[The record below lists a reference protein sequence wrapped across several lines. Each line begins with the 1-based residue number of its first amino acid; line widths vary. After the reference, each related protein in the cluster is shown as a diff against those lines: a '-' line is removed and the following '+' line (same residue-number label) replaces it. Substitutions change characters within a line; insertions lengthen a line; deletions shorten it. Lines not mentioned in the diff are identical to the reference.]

1 MVHAKF
7 ALEFGTYVKI
17 SYRISFSIMMK
28 RVSPFSRGGG
38 ITISH
43 SDSSRDIGKILATGL
58 GWSGWSKE
66 LAGVGNLC
74 FLLVPI
80 SGDFPGNIPG

>member
-1 MVHAKF
+1 
-7 ALEFGTYVKI
+7 
-17 SYRISFSIMMK
+17 MMK

-80 SGDFPGNIPG
+80 SGDFPGNIPGSSVEEKFIDHRYY